1 MHRNKGCVIADLID
15 FSLQMQSF
23 SLSQMP
29 LVWPRVTQEAE
40 QAQSPRVHLKP
51 ALVTAAIVVMVRRR
65 ESERRDMFTLGEFT
79 GN

>member
-1 MHRNKGCVIADLID
+1 MTKRNRYLID

-51 ALVTAAIVVMVRRR
+51 ALVRVTIVVRVTRR
-65 ESERRDMFTLGEFT
+65 ESERRDMFTEREFT